1 MARAAIDRAG
11 ELRLDPEKLATLWES
26 AAILHFSS
34 NRFHVTGSQSATEV
48 SSATDASEL
57 DSISSLT
64 FFSAEQIA
72 TRAASG
78 EFTTGEKFFLG
89 FDGSIAYF
97 AWCSEDAA
105 IAKVKAE
112 AKKQGIPADK
122 LIAQLPVNPEFKT
135 LREIGDELSDAEMGL
150 AVHAQALANWHHTHQ
165 FCSRCG
171 ATTSS
176 AQGGSLRKCDVD
188 ATEHYPRTDPAIIV
202 LVKDKDDRILLGRQ
216 KIWPEHRFSNF
227 AGFVEPGESFE
238 NCVAREVGEEAGVH
252 VDDVIYLGSQP
263 WPFPAS
269 IMIAFHAIT
278 NNPEAARPD
287 GQEIEE
293 VRWYSRSSMKA
304 AILNKTLLLPPGMS
318 VSRRMLE
325 AWYCADGS
333 DIADLTGGERWSS

>member
-1 MARAAIDRAG
+1 MNAAISNLALPMARAAIDRAG
-11 ELRLDPEKLATLWES
+11 ELRLDSEKLAQLWETG
-26 AAILHFSS
+26 AILHFSS
-34 NRFHVTGSQSATEV
+34 NRFDVTKSDQKH
-48 SSATDASEL
+48 
-57 DSISSLT
+57 SLN
-64 FFSAEQIA
+64 FFTAEQIA
-72 TRAASG
+72 AKLASG
-78 EFTTGEKFFLG
+78 DFSTGEKFFLG
-89 FDGSIAYF
+89 FDGTTAYF
-97 AWCSEDAA
+97 AWCTEDAA
-105 IAKVKAE
+105 IAAVKAE
-112 AKKQGIPADK
+112 AKKQGVPADK
-122 LIAQLPVNPEFKT
+122 LIAELPPKENFKT
-135 LREIGDELSDAEMGL
+135 LREIGDDLSDAEMGL

-171 ATTSS
+171 ATTTS
-176 AQGGSLRKCDVD
+176 AQGGSLRKCDID
-188 ATEHYPRTDPAIIV
+188 GSEHYPRTDPAIIV

-216 KIWPEHRFSNF
+216 KIWPVHRFSNF

-238 NCVAREVGEEAGVH
+238 NCVAREVGEEAGVS

-293 VRWYSRSSMKA
+293 VRWYSRASMKQE
-304 AILNKTLLLPPGMS
+304 ILNKTLLLPPGMS

>member
-1 MARAAIDRAG
+1 VRTVTTSSKLRGVNAAISTLALPMARAAIDRAG
-11 ELRLDPEKLATLWES
+11 ELRLDAEKLTQLWSS
-26 AAILHFSS
+26 AHIVHFSS
-34 NRFHVTGSQSATEV
+34 GKFHCASSTDSTATLTRFTSTEIE
-48 SSATDASEL
+48 SRL
-57 DSISSLT
+57 
-64 FFSAEQIA
+64 
-72 TRAASG
+72 ASG
-78 EFTTGEKFFLG
+78 DFTTGEKFFLG
-89 FDGSIAYF
+89 FDSGTAYF
-97 AWCSEDAA
+97 AWCSEDSD
-105 IAKVKAE
+105 AE
-112 AKKQGIPADK
+112 DLKPD
-122 LIAQLPVNPEFKT
+122 FKS
-135 LREIGDELSDAEMGL
+135 LREIGDDLSDADMGL

-171 ATTSS
+171 ATTTS

-188 ATEHYPRTDPAIIV
+188 GSEHYPRTDPAIIV
-202 LVKDKDDRILLGRQ
+202 LVKDKDDNILLGRQ

-238 NCVAREVGEEAGVH
+238 NCVAREVGEEAGVAIS
-252 VDDVIYLGSQP
+252 DVIYLGSQP

-293 VRWYSRSSMKA
+293 VRWYSRASMKQ
-304 AILNKTLLLPPGMS
+304 AIIDKTLLLPPGMS